1 MGVILCLDSE
11 FADTGLHVLKIA
23 SLTQGRRDLWQN
35 QWHAQEAAILEDWR
49 MDLADRWNTEAS
61 HAQANHGQRADDEDK
76 QVNRKVLPADLF
88 EAL

>member
-1 MGVILCLDSE
+1 
-11 FADTGLHVLKIA
+11 
-23 SLTQGRRDLWQN
+23 
-35 QWHAQEAAILEDWR
+35 

-61 HAQANHGQRADDEDK
+61 HAQANHGQRADNEDK